1 MLLLNNASK
10 MINNFKCLRWAQ
22 IAAQLPGRTD
32 NEIKNFWNSSLKKKL
47 MKQGIDPATHKPF
60 INNIDSLIKEE
71 KEKPSM
77 IMPLSHSQ
85 PQRILATHTMLESS
99 QECSEAL
106 LMSDLINHYNIS
118 GLALTEASRKIL
130 MKPTLDFDP
139 LYYNLSMNNYYQ
151 PSLLQFEQNQFG
163 TNSSTFFSSMPCLNS
178 SEFSDN
184 INNSVSKFNSPL
196 VNESSSN
203 STSTMSDY
211 YQMSNMINENAG
223 GLISWE
229 GEEFINKTSS
239 WQGQM
244 LSHNNSIDFST
255 YPLTSLSEDLSNIEA
270 NFDVFHHL

>member
-1 MLLLNNASK
+1 
-10 MINNFKCLRWAQ
+10 MINNFKCFRWAQ

-60 INNIDSLIKEE
+60 LNNESLIKEE

-77 IMPLSHSQ
+77 IMPLSQ
-85 PQRILATHTMLESS
+85 TMLESS
-99 QECSEAL
+99 QKFSEAL

-118 GLALTEASRKIL
+118 GLSLTEGSRKFL
-130 MKPTLDFDP
+130 VKPTLDFDP
-139 LYYNLSMNNYYQ
+139 LYYNLSMSNYYQ

-163 TNSSTFFSSMPCLNS
+163 NNSSSFFSSMPCLNS

-184 INNSVSKFNSPL
+184 INNSVSKFSSPL

-203 STSTMSDY
+203 STSNMSDY

-229 GEEFINKTSS
+229 SEEFINKTSS
-239 WQGQM
+239 WQEGQL
-244 LSHNNSIDFST
+244 LSHNNSIYFST

>member
-1 MLLLNNASK
+1 L
-10 MINNFKCLRWAQ
+10 
-22 IAAQLPGRTD
+22 
-32 NEIKNFWNSSLKKKL
+32 
-47 MKQGIDPATHKPF
+47 KQGIDPATHKPF
-60 INNIDSLIKEE
+60 INNESLINEQKD
-71 KEKPSM
+71 KPSM
-77 IMPLSHSQ
+77 LMPLSHSQ
-85 PQRILATHTMLESS
+85 PQRILATQHTMLESS
-99 QECSEAL
+99 HEYSEAL
-106 LMSDLINHYNIS
+106 LMSDLINHYNIG
-118 GLALTEASRKIL
+118 GLSLTEGSRKFL
-130 MKPTLDFDP
+130 MNKPTFDFDSFH
-139 LYYNLSMNNYYQ
+139 YNLSMSNYYQ
-151 PSLLQFEQNQFG
+151 PSQLQFEQNQFG
-163 TNSSTFFSSMPCLNS
+163 TNSSYFFSSMPCLNS

-239 WQGQM
+239 WQEGQL
-244 LSHNNSIDFST
+244 LSHNNSIDFNT